1 MNELI
6 EFLTS
11 QEIIVVYILI
21 GVACFLYFVIYLF
34 DKTYYKRK
42 RKQNTKELNK
52 IIEDIKELEPEQ
64 TLGENSS
71 LESYPK
77 PVMEPV
83 APTIEVQPEAAPTV
97 TLASPPP
104 VVPVAM
110 KEVDNVEIIAPAK
123 VEQQKEELVV
133 EEIDCPTADPVEKVE
148 NLVLD
153 SMLGVK
159 EEIQIVDENKES
171 SIELQYTDIEPK
183 QWEAQAELQKLT
195 EALEQA
201 AEETKNI
208 ELTVFEEEQEQNAII
223 SLDELLTKGKTMYE
237 NHEFDSL
244 EDEGNEPISLQDL
257 ELHMNKR
264 KETILEVTKEEEAVE
279 EPVIIEPV
287 QEKMVLDEFN
297 NIKIEEPKPTY
308 QEHKKFQ
315 SSPVISP
322 VYGIEKKPV
331 TEATEIA
338 LENTAN
344 YDKLDEEIKKTNE
357 FLMTLKELQKNL
369 D

>member
-1 MNELI
+1 MNDLI
-6 EFLTS
+6 DFLTS

-52 IIEDIKELEPEQ
+52 IIEDIKELEPEE
-64 TLGENSS
+64 TLVANEL
-71 LESYPK
+71 LESYQK
-77 PVMEPV
+77 PVMESVLP
-83 APTIEVQPEAAPTV
+83 IEQPEV
-97 TLASPPP
+97 SP
-104 VVPVAM
+104 VVPIVAQQSAAPVAM
-110 KEVDNVEIIAPAK
+110 KEVDNVEIIAPPK
-123 VEQQKEELVV
+123 IEIQQENLVEEPIVQPVV
-133 EEIDCPTADPVEKVE
+133 ETAEKIE

-171 SIELQYTDIEPK
+171 HSELQYTDIEPK

-223 SLDELLTKGKTMYE
+223 SLDELLTKGKAMYE

-264 KETILEVTKEEEAVE
+264 KETTTLELEKEVVE

>member
-1 MNELI
+1 MNDLI

-52 IIEDIKELEPEQ
+52 IIEDIKELEPEE
-64 TLGENSS
+64 TLVTTES
-71 LESYPK
+71 LESYQK
-77 PVMEPV
+77 PVMEPIL
-83 APTIEVQPEAAPTV
+83 PIEQVQPEIV
-97 TLASPPP
+97 P
-104 VVPVAM
+104 VVAPQPIAPVAM
-110 KEVDNVEIIAPAK
+110 KEVENVEIIAPPK
-123 VEQQKEELVV
+123 IEMQKENLV
-133 EEIDCPTADPVEKVE
+133 EEPIIQPVVDSTEKVE

-171 SIELQYTDIEPK
+171 HSELQYTDIEPK

-223 SLDELLTKGKTMYE
+223 SLDELLTKGKAMYE

-264 KETILEVTKEEEAVE
+264 KEATLEIEKEVVE